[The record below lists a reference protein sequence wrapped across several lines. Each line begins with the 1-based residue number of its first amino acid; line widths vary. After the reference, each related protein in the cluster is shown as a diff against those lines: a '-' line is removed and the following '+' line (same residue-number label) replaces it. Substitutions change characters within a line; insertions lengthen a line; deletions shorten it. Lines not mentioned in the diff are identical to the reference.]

1 MYSKVFFVYF
11 GMVVYYFYSVE
22 KMDNFH
28 LGLLDFVG
36 YH

>member
-1 MYSKVFFVYF
+1 MFFVYID
-11 GMVVYYFYSVE
+11 MVFYDFYSVE

-28 LGLLDFVG
+28 LGLLEYVG